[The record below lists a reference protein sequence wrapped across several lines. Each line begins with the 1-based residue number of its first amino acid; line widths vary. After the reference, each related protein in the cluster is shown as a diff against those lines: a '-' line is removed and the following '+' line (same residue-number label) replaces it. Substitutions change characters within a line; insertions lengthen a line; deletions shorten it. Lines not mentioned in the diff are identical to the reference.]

1 MHNYGEY
8 MKVIMDDKKKACEVK
23 DLICGH
29 LEFARKF
36 MPDVYHRLM
45 YDIHVIAYGHHFDES
60 LAKMA
65 VAEMVNVDGTT
76 GERWSMEETNKLAE
90 QHHIQHKC
98 DWYYALNMIASDL
111 YKVTSDTNT
120 LVKVTKA
127 LYFEDPDMPEGKVF
141 RQWAAVHEML

>member
-1 MHNYGEY
+1 MHHYSEY
-8 MKVIMDDKKKACEVK
+8 VKKATNDHKMMHEISDIICE
-23 DLICGH
+23 H
-29 LEFARKF
+29 LEFERKF
-36 MPDVYHRLM
+36 MPDSYHRLM
-45 YDIHVIAYGHHFDES
+45 YKIHTAIYGHHFDEE
-60 LAKMA
+60 LAKRA

-76 GERWSMEETNKLAE
+76 GEHWSMDETNKLAD
-90 QHHIQHKC
+90 QHHIQYKC

-141 RQWAAVHEML
+141 KQWAAVHGLT